1 MPKFISEFK
10 EGEIVDFPTNRK
22 YEFVRALKS
31 RGTGKTI
38 LMQDTML
45 NKFFV
50 CKKYSPM
57 QKQYEKEFY
66 NRFIDEIKI
75 MYAIYDINIVRIFDY
90 YLFPEHST
98 GYIIMEYVE
107 GKNID
112 EYFKEEDT
120 DKINSIFVQLINAF
134 AYLEKNN
141 ILHRDV
147 RPENVL
153 IDDSGTV
160 KLIDFGFGKNVNE
173 VGNEENS
180 IYLNWPVSQKP
191 EELYSGVYNSQTE
204 IFFVG
209 YLIKN
214 LLAKYE
220 MNSFKYTEL
229 LRKMIEISPQ
239 KRINSFLTIQDE
251 ISNQAMETFDFSREQ
266 KNIYRT
272 FAEDL
277 KNSISVIKDLLIVE
291 KDIGIIIEKMKKVL
305 RDNALEM
312 YISNNYVL
320 ISCFIKSNYTYYTG
334 KEIPVVEVKNFYNFL
349 VSQSSE
355 KREIILNNLYGRLN
369 KIPVVNSMYDEE
381 LPFN

>member
-31 RGTGKTI
+31 GGTGKTI

-134 AYLEKNN
+134 SYLEKNN

-277 KNSISVIKDLLIVE
+277 KNSISVIKDSLIVE

-320 ISCFIKSNYTYYTG
+320 ISCFIKSNYTYYPG

>member
-31 RGTGKTI
+31 GGTGKTI

-66 NRFIDEIKI
+66 NRFKDEIKI

-277 KNSISVIKDLLIVE
+277 KNSISVIKDSLIVE

-320 ISCFIKSNYTYYTG
+320 ISCFIKSNYTYYPG

>member
-31 RGTGKTI
+31 GGTGKTI

-134 AYLEKNN
+134 AYLEKTTFC
-141 ILHRDV
+141 I
-147 RPENVL
+147 
-153 IDDSGTV
+153 
-160 KLIDFGFGKNVNE
+160 
-173 VGNEENS
+173 
-180 IYLNWPVSQKP
+180 
-191 EELYSGVYNSQTE
+191 
-204 IFFVG
+204 
-209 YLIKN
+209 
-214 LLAKYE
+214 E
-220 MNSFKYTEL
+220 MYD
-229 LRKMIEISPQ
+229 RKM
-239 KRINSFLTIQDE
+239 
-251 ISNQAMETFDFSREQ
+251 
-266 KNIYRT
+266 Y
-272 FAEDL
+272 
-277 KNSISVIKDLLIVE
+277 LLMIVE
-291 KDIGIIIEKMKKVL
+291 
-305 RDNALEM
+305 R
-312 YISNNYVL
+312 SN
-320 ISCFIKSNYTYYTG
+320 
-334 KEIPVVEVKNFYNFL
+334 
-349 VSQSSE
+349 
-355 KREIILNNLYGRLN
+355 
-369 KIPVVNSMYDEE
+369 
-381 LPFN
+381 

>member
-31 RGTGKTI
+31 GGTGKTI

-277 KNSISVIKDLLIVE
+277 KNSISVIKDSLIVE

-320 ISCFIKSNYTYYTG
+320 ISFFIKSNYTYYTG

>member
-31 RGTGKTI
+31 GGTGKTI

-277 KNSISVIKDLLIVE
+277 KNSISVIKDSLIVE

-312 YISNNYVL
+312 YISNNNVL

-369 KIPVVNSMYDEE
+369 NSPVVNSMYDEE

>member
-31 RGTGKTI
+31 GGTGKTI
-38 LMQDTML
+38 MMQDTML

-277 KNSISVIKDLLIVE
+277 KNSISVIKDSLIVE

-320 ISCFIKSNYTYYTG
+320 ISCFIKSNYTYYPV

>member
-31 RGTGKTI
+31 GGTGKTI

-277 KNSISVIKDLLIVE
+277 KNSISVIKDSLIVE
-291 KDIGIIIEKMKKVL
+291 KDIGIIIEKMKKVF

>member
-10 EGEIVDFPTNRK
+10 EGEIVDFLTNRK

-31 RGTGKTI
+31 GGTGKTI

-75 MYAIYDINIVRIFDY
+75 MYAIYDINVVRIFDY

-277 KNSISVIKDLLIVE
+277 KNSISVIKDSLIVE

-305 RDNALEM
+305 RDNVLEM

-320 ISCFIKSNYTYYTG
+320 ISCFIKSNYKYYTG

>member
-31 RGTGKTI
+31 GGTGKTI

-277 KNSISVIKDLLIVE
+277 KNSISVIKDSLIVE

-355 KREIILNNLYGRLN
+355 NREIILNNLYGRLN

>member
-10 EGEIVDFPTNRK
+10 EGEIVAFPTNRK

-31 RGTGKTI
+31 GGTGKTI

-180 IYLNWPVSQKP
+180 IYLN
-191 EELYSGVYNSQTE
+191 
-204 IFFVG
+204 
-209 YLIKN
+209 
-214 LLAKYE
+214 
-220 MNSFKYTEL
+220 
-229 LRKMIEISPQ
+229 
-239 KRINSFLTIQDE
+239 
-251 ISNQAMETFDFSREQ
+251 
-266 KNIYRT
+266 
-272 FAEDL
+272 
-277 KNSISVIKDLLIVE
+277 
-291 KDIGIIIEKMKKVL
+291 
-305 RDNALEM
+305 
-312 YISNNYVL
+312 
-320 ISCFIKSNYTYYTG
+320 
-334 KEIPVVEVKNFYNFL
+334 
-349 VSQSSE
+349 
-355 KREIILNNLYGRLN
+355 
-369 KIPVVNSMYDEE
+369 
-381 LPFN
+381 

>member
-31 RGTGKTI
+31 GGTGKTI

-229 LRKMIEISPQ
+229 LKKMIEISPQ

-277 KNSISVIKDLLIVE
+277 KNSISVIKDSLIVE

-320 ISCFIKSNYTYYTG
+320 ISCFIKSNYTYYTR

>member
-31 RGTGKTI
+31 GGTGKTI

-220 MNSFKYTEL
+220 MSSFKYTEL

-277 KNSISVIKDLLIVE
+277 KNSISVIKDSLIVE

-320 ISCFIKSNYTYYTG
+320 ISCFIKSNYTYYPG

>member
-31 RGTGKTI
+31 GGTGKTI

-277 KNSISVIKDLLIVE
+277 KNSISVIKDSLIVE

-320 ISCFIKSNYTYYTG
+320 ISCFIKSNYTYYPG
-334 KEIPVVEVKNFYNFL
+334 KEIPVVEVKNYYNFL

>member
-31 RGTGKTI
+31 GGTGKTI

-147 RPENVL
+147 RSENVL

-277 KNSISVIKDLLIVE
+277 KNSISVIKDSLIVE

-320 ISCFIKSNYTYYTG
+320 ISCFIKSNYKYYTG

>member
-31 RGTGKTI
+31 GGTGKTI

-180 IYLNWPVSQKP
+180 IYLNWPVSQKT

-277 KNSISVIKDLLIVE
+277 KNSISVIKDSLIVE

-320 ISCFIKSNYTYYTG
+320 ISCFIKSNYTYYPG

>member
-10 EGEIVDFPTNRK
+10 QGEIVFFHTNWK
-22 YEFVRALKS
+22 YEFVIALKS
-31 RGTGKTI
+31 GGTGKTI

-277 KNSISVIKDLLIVE
+277 KNSISVIKDSLIVE

-320 ISCFIKSNYTYYTG
+320 ISCFIKSNYTYYPG

>member
-31 RGTGKTI
+31 GGTGKTI

-277 KNSISVIKDLLIVE
+277 KNSISVIKDSLIVE

-320 ISCFIKSNYTYYTG
+320 ISCFIKSNYTYYPE

>member
-31 RGTGKTI
+31 GGTGKTI

-220 MNSFKYTEL
+220 MSSFKYTEL

-277 KNSISVIKDLLIVE
+277 KNSISVIKDSLIVE

-320 ISCFIKSNYTYYTG
+320 ISCFIKSNYKYYTG

-369 KIPVVNSMYDEE
+369 KIPIVNSMYDEE

>member
-31 RGTGKTI
+31 GGTGKTI

-204 IFFVG
+204 IFFLG

-277 KNSISVIKDLLIVE
+277 KNSISVIKDSLIVE

-320 ISCFIKSNYTYYTG
+320 IPCFIKSNYTYYTG

>member
-31 RGTGKTI
+31 GGTGKTI

-50 CKKYSPM
+50 CKKYLPM

-277 KNSISVIKDLLIVE
+277 KNSISVIKDSLIVE

-320 ISCFIKSNYTYYTG
+320 ISCFIKSNYKYYTG

>member
-31 RGTGKTI
+31 GGTGKTI

-180 IYLNWPVSQKP
+180 IYLNWSVSQKP

-277 KNSISVIKDLLIVE
+277 KNSISVIKDSLIVE

>member
-31 RGTGKTI
+31 GGTGKTI

-90 YLFPEHST
+90 YLFPEHSI

-191 EELYSGVYNSQTE
+191 KELYSGVYNSQTE

-277 KNSISVIKDLLIVE
+277 KNSISVIKDSLIVE

-334 KEIPVVEVKNFYNFL
+334 KERPVVEVKNFYNFL

>member
-31 RGTGKTI
+31 GGTGKTI

-277 KNSISVIKDLLIVE
+277 KNSISVIKDSLIVE

-320 ISCFIKSNYTYYTG
+320 ISCFIKSNYTYYTR

>member
-31 RGTGKTI
+31 GGTGKTI

-277 KNSISVIKDLLIVE
+277 KNSISVIKDSLIVE

-320 ISCFIKSNYTYYTG
+320 ISCFIKSNYTYYPG

>member
-31 RGTGKTI
+31 GGTGKTI

-160 KLIDFGFGKNVNE
+160 KLVDFGFGKNVNE

-277 KNSISVIKDLLIVE
+277 KNSISVIKDSLIVE

-320 ISCFIKSNYTYYTG
+320 ISCFIKSNYTYYPG